1 MTPKQARDIM
11 CGWKRSGKELTPEQ
25 KRAGLLYDLH
35 EEVAIWWHIYEYGS
49 SDPFWPDGCN
59 LNLTR
64 THIMNDVDE
73 LKKLGEDHS
82 EVIPPE
88 VPETLMI
95 PRSKYFDTRYNR
107 FKNQQGQH
115 VVVADEQ
122 EKLF

>member
-1 MTPKQARDIM
+1 
-11 CGWKRSGKELTPEQ
+11 
-25 KRAGLLYDLH
+25 
-35 EEVAIWWHIYEYGS
+35 
-49 SDPFWPDGCN
+49 
-59 LNLTR
+59 
-64 THIMNDVDE
+64 MNDVDE